1 MKIRKYFV
9 TFIVMLFV
17 SASLYAQDVRELTI
31 LHWNDFHARN
41 MPYEISRK
49 KDGQQITYY
58 VGGSASMLGYLNKY
72 RDDHSLV
79 LNAGDDYQ
87 GTPISSLTKGFSQI
101 KLLNSFKLDAFTIGN
116 HDFDYGEYT
125 LDSALRLANFDYL
138 AGNLYLTT
146 ENKTFGKPYVVKE
159 INGIKIGILG
169 ESPKD
174 LKTLTLPKNVTD
186 IVVLNTDSVIN
197 VSVGELKKEGC
208 NLIVMLSH
216 NGYDEDS
223 VFATRH
229 PDLNIIIGGHSHTP
243 IFKPREVNGVLICQ
257 AGSYGR
263 YLGKLDIKFDISDNK
278 ITYHYGKL
286 IETVFDST
294 IYDKSQQQLVEN
306 MEQEIKPLLDE
317 VIGTL
322 QTDWKAHGK
331 FGSNLAQWQA
341 DIFRQKV
348 NADIGC
354 INTGGVRRD
363 LLKGNI
369 TVGDIWEINPF
380 GNTINIIRVNGKMLR
395 EMLTNHLV
403 NAYSRQEGKSGTPDL
418 LVFSGLKI
426 TVNSSLPVNAS
437 SGFIQSL
444 EVNGKPID
452 DNKEYTLSTNNYV
465 AAQIEKFFGKL
476 SAPYTAEETNIIDRD
491 AFIEAVKAQKNI
503 NSVQEERV
511 IDLNKK

>member
-1 MKIRKYFV
+1 
-9 TFIVMLFV
+9 
-17 SASLYAQDVRELTI
+17 
-31 LHWNDFHARN
+31 
-41 MPYEISRK
+41 
-49 KDGQQITYY
+49 
-58 VGGSASMLGYLNKY
+58 
-72 RDDHSLV
+72 
-79 LNAGDDYQ
+79 
-87 GTPISSLTKGFSQI
+87 
-101 KLLNSFKLDAFTIGN
+101 
-116 HDFDYGEYT
+116 
-125 LDSALRLANFDYL
+125 
-138 AGNLYLTT
+138 
-146 ENKTFGKPYVVKE
+146 
-159 INGIKIGILG
+159 
-169 ESPKD
+169 
-174 LKTLTLPKNVTD
+174 
-186 IVVLNTDSVIN
+186 
-197 VSVGELKKEGC
+197 VGELKKEGC

-263 YLGKLDIKFDISDNK
+263 YLGKLDIKFDLSDNK
-278 ITYHYGKL
+278 ITYHFGKL

-322 QTDWKAHGK
+322 QSDWKAHGK

-380 GNTINIIRVNGKMLR
+380 GNTINIIMVNGKMLR

-452 DNKEYTLSTNNYV
+452 DNKEYTISTNNYV
-465 AAQIEKFFGKL
+465 AAQSEKFFGKL
-476 SAPYTAEETNIIDRD
+476 SASYIAEETNIIDRD

>member
-1 MKIRKYFV
+1 MNLKKYIVSLF
-9 TFIVMLFV
+9 VMLI
-17 SASLYAQDVRELTI
+17 LYTTAIAQDVRELTI

-49 KDGQQITYY
+49 KDGEQVKYY

-72 RDDHSLV
+72 RDEHSLV

-87 GTPISSLTKGFSQI
+87 GTPISSLTRGFSQI
-101 KLLNSFKLDAFTIGN
+101 KLLNNFGLDAFTVGN
-116 HDFDYGEYT
+116 HDFDYGDYT
-125 LDSALRLANFDYL
+125 LDSALKGANFEYL
-138 AGNLYLTT
+138 GGNLYFST
-146 ENKTFGKPYVVKE
+146 EQRTFGKSYIIKN

-169 ESPKD
+169 EGPKE
-174 LKTLTLPKNVTD
+174 LKTLTLPKNVTN
-186 IVVLNTDSVIN
+186 IIVLNTDSVIT

-208 NLIVMLSH
+208 NLIVMMSH

-223 VFATRH
+223 IFATRH
-229 PDLNIIIGGHSHTP
+229 GDIDIIIGGHSHTP

-263 YLGKLDIKFDISDNK
+263 YLGKLDIKYDLDNKK

-294 IYDKSQQQLVEN
+294 IYDRNQEALVEK
-306 MEQEIKPLLDE
+306 MEEDIKPLLSE
-317 VIGTL
+317 VIGSL
-322 QTDWKAHGK
+322 QSDWKAHGK
-331 FGSNLAQWQA
+331 YGSNLAQWQA
-341 DIFRQKV
+341 DVFRQKT
-348 NADIGC
+348 NSDIGC

-363 LLKGNI
+363 LLKGDI

-380 GNTINIIRVNGKMLR
+380 GNTINLIKVKGTELK
-395 EMLTNHLV
+395 EMITNHLI
-403 NAYSRQEGKSGTPDL
+403 NAYTKEEGKSGTPDL

-426 TVNSSLPVNAS
+426 TINSSKPVNAT
-437 SGFIQSL
+437 SGFIVSL

-452 DNKEYTLSTNNYV
+452 DNAEYQLATNNYV
-465 AAQIEKFFGKL
+465 ATQVDKFFGKL
-476 SAPYTAEETNIIDRD
+476 SVPFVAEETNIIDRD

-503 NSVQEERV
+503 NTVKEDRV
-511 IDLNKK
+511 IDLK